1 MAVFA
6 FFFPFDVLNW
16 LSEIKLMQKGMTEY
30 LQIKSAVK
38 ECLEYDFL
46 LLLLMLN
53 YKPTK

>member
-16 LSEIKLMQKGMTEY
+16 LSEIKLMQKGMAEY

-46 LLLLMLN
+46 LLLMLD